1 MKIHV
6 KIVHSTPVFPVIV
19 LKQYKKKKK
28 NKKKKKE
35 RKRVFRTSLV
45 VQWKILPSNVSSM
58 DLILG
63 WEAEILHA

>member
-19 LKQYKKKKK
+19 FKQWKNKEKKKS
-28 NKKKKKE
+28 
-35 RKRVFRTSLV
+35 FQDFPGSPV
-45 VQWKILPSNVSSM
+45 VKILPSNAGSM

-63 WEAEILHA
+63 WEAKILRV

>member
-28 NKKKKKE
+28 KKKKKE

-45 VQWKILPSNVSSM
+45 VQWKILPSNVGSM
-58 DLILG
+58 DFILG